1 MKKKKQKKKTY
12 SNKRRRKKKKKK
24 KNFAL
29 MKISIKMCKIRAM
42 RKIQNS
48 KLHKIFNNMN
58 ESIIFYYEK
67 ENGKSKSKSDKNK
80 Q

>member
-1 MKKKKQKKKTY
+1 MKNSSQQINTY
-12 SNKRRRKKKKKK
+12 SNRSSRKKKKK

>member
-1 MKKKKQKKKTY
+1 
-12 SNKRRRKKKKKK
+12 
-24 KNFAL
+24 